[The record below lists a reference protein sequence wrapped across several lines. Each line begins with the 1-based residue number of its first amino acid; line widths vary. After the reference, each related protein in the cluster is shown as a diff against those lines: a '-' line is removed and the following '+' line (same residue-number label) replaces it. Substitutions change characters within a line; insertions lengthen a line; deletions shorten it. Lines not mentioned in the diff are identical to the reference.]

1 MKTIIERTALL
12 GLAAVILMTGCK
24 SVQTKT
30 DTSCEITTQ
39 SSVSDPS
46 ETKTS
51 EPESSETETSETKA
65 PAMVRLDLTEEEIL
79 DMSDEKLTEYGLLLI
94 EYRIE
99 DVQTPNPQRK
109 EFGFTREE
117 GYQYPGMPAKK
128 SASDYDEALSIATEE
143 WQDDSDNKYTD
154 IGFLGGNDKFWL
166 FKCTNYWRG
175 EFNMIDTKAVYKKD
189 YFDEETSTAFF
200 ELNDEN
206 IRTFFAYRS
215 HDPIDQSETCIGEFV
230 IKTDEG
236 YVFRKYYMYI
246 CYGDYGVNDVVHLLR
261 QEWMISNDGKVEM
274 NRNSDFKERTLELP
288 ISSIGEY

>member
-30 DTSCEITTQ
+30 DTSVEITAQ
-39 SSVSDPS
+39 SSVSEPS

-51 EPESSETETSETKA
+51 EPKTSEPETSETETSETKA
-65 PAMVRLDLTEEEIL
+65 PTMVILDLTEEE
-79 DMSDEKLTEYGLLLI
+79 
-94 EYRIE
+94 YR
-99 DVQTPNPQRK
+99 
-109 EFGFTREE
+109 
-117 GYQYPGMPAKK
+117 YPGMPAKK

-154 IGFLGGNDKFWL
+154 IGFLGENDKFWL

-175 EFNMIDTKAVYKKD
+175 EFNMIRTKAVYKKD

-215 HDPIDQSETCIGEFV
+215 LDPIDQYETCIGEFV

-236 YVFRKYYMYI
+236 YIFRKYYMYI

-261 QEWMISNDGKVEM
+261 QEWKISNDGKVEM